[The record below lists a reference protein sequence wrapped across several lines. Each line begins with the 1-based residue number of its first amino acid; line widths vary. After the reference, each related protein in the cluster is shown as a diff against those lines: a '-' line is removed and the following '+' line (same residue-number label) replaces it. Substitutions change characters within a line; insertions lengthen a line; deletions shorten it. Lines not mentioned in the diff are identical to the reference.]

1 MCDLTLY
8 LDLMSQP
15 CRSVYIFVEANDI
28 PYKYQEVLLFKG
40 EQMSEDFGKVN
51 PLRKVPSLKDGDF
64 LMGESTAMLLYLA
77 NKYKTPDHWYPADIQ
92 KRARV
97 DEYLAW
103 QHTNTRPHG
112 SKLFWIKAMTPYLLG
127 HEATPDTLDPPLCE
141 FNATLATLQDTFLQ
155 NKLFLAGDKISMADL
170 VAIVEIMQPFAAG
183 IDVFEDKPKL
193 SAWKQRVEDAI
204 GADLFKKAHDKIL
217 RIKEMQNL
225 PIAPELKE
233 RLKAKLEY
241 FTRR

>member
-1 MCDLTLY
+1 MSDLTLY
-8 LDLMSQP
+8 LDLISQP
-15 CRSVYIFVEANDI
+15 CRSVYIFAKANNI
-28 PYKYQEVLLFKG
+28 PFKYQEVILFKE
-40 EQMSEDFGKVN
+40 EQMTEDFGKVN

-64 LMGESTAMLLYLA
+64 TMGESTAILLYLA
-77 NKYKTPDHWYPADIQ
+77 NKYKTPDHWYPADLQ

-112 SKLFWIKAMTPYLLG
+112 SKLFLMKAMIPYLLD

-170 VAIVEIMQPFAAG
+170 VAIVEIMQVIGF
-183 IDVFEDKPKL
+183 DVFEDKPKL
-193 SAWKQRVEDAI
+193 SAWKQRVEEAI
-204 GADLFKKAHDKIL
+204 GADLFKEAHDKIL
-217 RIKEMQNL
+217 RIKEIQSL
-225 PIAPELKE
+225 PIAPELKK

-241 FTRR
+241 YIR